1 MLTLPFG
8 IDIVLN
14 GAGNENSRPW
24 EKLREN
30 WGVNHELEE
39 EKRKN
44 NAGNYIRSSRRSQ
57 DRQGVLAG
65 GQSSSQE
72 SAAES
77 AAQTQEAT
85 SHTFQPPPVVS

>member
-8 IDIVLN
+8 IDVVLN
-14 GAGNENSRPW
+14 AAGNENSIPW
-24 EKLREN
+24 ETLRAN
-30 WGVNHELEE
+30 RRANHGLEE
-39 EKRKN
+39 EKRKT

-72 SAAES
+72 SAPES

-85 SHTFQPPPVVS
+85 SHTFQQPPVVS